1 MSAITRLASLGIR
14 LPDVLIP
21 SSSIDL
27 EKWAVIAC
35 DQFTSD
41 PDYWADVERFVGDA
55 PSTLRIMLP
64 EIYLEDES
72 EAGDAYDDIKRT
84 MRSYLDSSIFRTEER
99 SAIFVRRHLHS
110 GGIRRG
116 IVVALDLEHYDYHQ
130 GSKSIIRASEET
142 IPSRLPARIAIR
154 EGATIETPHV
164 LVLYDDPNS
173 LITDQL
179 ESAVQDAA
187 PLYRTPLMLDGG
199 RIEGFRIQEDDDAM
213 TALATAF
220 ENLTSRDTYGFLF
233 ATGDGNHSLAAAK
246 EVWVAKKRAG
256 AEPDDPTRYCL
267 VELVNLHD
275 SGLPMH
281 PIHRIAGTDENRLLD
296 GLLHRAE
303 ARFHGMSASRL
314 VDHMERD
321 GLSANEIGFL
331 GPVQAG
337 ILSLPETASLPVG
350 LVDEA
355 ILAAEARSV
364 DYTHGLGDTI
374 RAAEKSGSVAI
385 FLPEIDRSV
394 LFPTIAR
401 KGALPRK
408 AFSLGEAR
416 DKRYYLE
423 CRAL

>member
-1 MSAITRLASLGIR
+1 MSAITRLAELGVHF
-14 LPDVLIP
+14 PDVLIP
-21 SSSIDL
+21 GSEIDL

-41 PDYWADVERFVGDA
+41 PDYWAEVEAFVGDA

-64 EIYLEDES
+64 EIYLE
-72 EAGDAYDDIKRT
+72 GDTEPASVYEDIKTT
-84 MRSYLDSSIFRTEER
+84 MRRYLDSSVFRTLER
-99 SAIFVRRHLHS
+99 SAIYLRRHLRL

-116 IVVALDLEHYDYHQ
+116 IVVALDLERYDYHR
-130 GSKSIIRASEET
+130 GSDSLIRASEET
-142 IPSRLPARIAIR
+142 IPGRLPARIAIR
-154 EGATIETPHV
+154 RGAAIETPHV
-164 LVLYDDPNS
+164 LVLYDDPDMKVTNR
-173 LITDQL
+173 L
-179 ESAVQDAA
+179 ESAMGDATR
-187 PLYRTPLMLDGG
+187 LYDTPLMMEGG
-199 RIEGFRIQEDDDAM
+199 RIEGYRIKAEDQVVSGLSED
-213 TALATAF
+213 LAS
-220 ENLTSRDTYGFLF
+220 LTSREIYGFLF

-246 EVWVAKKRAG
+246 EAWVEKKRAG
-256 AEPDDPTRYCL
+256 AHEDDPARYCL

-281 PIHRIAGTDENRLLD
+281 PIHRIAATEEGRLLEE
-296 GLLHRAE
+296 LLHRGD

-321 GLSANEIGFL
+321 GLSGNEIGFL

-337 ILSLPETASLPVG
+337 ILSLPDASAFPVA
-350 LVDEA
+350 LADDA
-355 ILAAEARSV
+355 IAAAAPRSV
-364 DYTHGLGDTI
+364 DYTHGLSDTI
-374 RAAEKSGSVAI
+374 RAAEKTGAVAI
-385 FLPEIDRSV
+385 FLPEIDRST

-401 KGALPRK
+401 NGALPRK

>member
-1 MSAITRLASLGIR
+1 MNPITRLGELGVH

-21 SSSIDL
+21 RSSIDL
-27 EKWAVIAC
+27 ERWAVIAC

-41 PDYWADVERFVGDA
+41 PDYWAAVETFVGDA
-55 PSTLRIMLP
+55 PSTLRIVLP
-64 EIYLEDES
+64 EIYLEEDS
-72 EAGDAYDDIKRT
+72 DAPTAYDDIKAT
-84 MRSYLDSSIFRTEER
+84 MQQYLDSDVFRKIER
-99 SAIFVRRHLHS
+99 SAVYVRRHLR
-110 GGIRRG
+110 GGGTRRG
-116 IVVALDLEHYDYHQ
+116 IVLALDLERYDYHR
-130 GSKSIIRASEET
+130 GSDSLVRASEET

-154 EGATIETPHV
+154 EGAAIETPHV
-164 LVLYDDPNS
+164 LVLYDDPDAR
-173 LITDQL
+173 ITNDL
-179 ESAVQDAA
+179 DTATAAA
-187 PLYRTPLMLDGG
+187 PPLYDTSLMMEGG
-199 RIEGFRIQEDDDAM
+199 RVEGFRIGADDDAVNG
-213 TALATAF
+213 LAEAF
-220 ENLTSRDTYGFLF
+220 GELSSREKYGFLF

-246 EVWVAKKRAG
+246 DVWESHKRDG
-256 AEPDDPTRYCL
+256 ASMDDPRRYCL

-281 PIHRIAGTDENRLLD
+281 PIHRIAGTKEGTLLD
-296 GLLHRAE
+296 ELLHRAD

-321 GLSANEIGFL
+321 RLSGNEIGFL
-331 GPVQAG
+331 GPVQSG
-337 ILSLPETASLPVG
+337 ILSLPEEAALPVG

-355 ILAAEARSV
+355 ITAVDTPSV
-364 DYTHGLGDTI
+364 DYTHGLNDTI

-385 FLPEIDRSV
+385 FLPEIDRST

-423 CRAL
+423 CRKL